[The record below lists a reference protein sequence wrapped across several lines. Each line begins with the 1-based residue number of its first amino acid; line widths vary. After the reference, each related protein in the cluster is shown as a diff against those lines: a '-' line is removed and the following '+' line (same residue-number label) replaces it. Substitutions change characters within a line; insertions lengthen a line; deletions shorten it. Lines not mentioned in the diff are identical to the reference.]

1 MARLSIKVLTACLT
15 VVVCTSCSTI
25 AQETANF
32 FLEDNSATIN
42 GGKKKNTTG
51 VSDKQIAK
59 QQEQLKKEGKCPTC
73 RGMGKTPDGLY
84 ECTVCKGTG
93 KYTPQE

>member
-42 GGKKKNTTG
+42 GGKKKNTTKSSG
-51 VSDKQIAK
+51 KKRKSKDHIEALTKIA
-59 QQEQLKKEGKCPTC
+59 LSKK
-73 RGMGKTPDGLY
+73 KTSKF
-84 ECTVCKGTG
+84 VK
-93 KYTPQE
+93 K

>member
-1 MARLSIKVLTACLT
+1 MARLSIKLLMALPFAG
-15 VVVCTSCSTI
+15 VCTSCSTI

-32 FLEDNSATIN
+32 FLENNSATIN
-42 GGKKKNTTG
+42 SGKNKNTTG
-51 VSDKQIAK
+51 VSDKQLAK
-59 QQEQLKKEGKCPTC
+59 QQDKLKTEGKCPTC
-73 RGMGKTPDGLY
+73 RGMGKTPDGIY